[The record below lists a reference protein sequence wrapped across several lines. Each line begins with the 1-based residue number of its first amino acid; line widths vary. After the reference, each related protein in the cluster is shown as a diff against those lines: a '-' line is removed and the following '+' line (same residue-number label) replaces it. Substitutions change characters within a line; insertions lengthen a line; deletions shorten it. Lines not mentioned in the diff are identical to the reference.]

1 MVELRHVE
9 KGYHK
14 TPAQVADEETR
25 MKMWHR
31 WGPSE
36 ADIRRLQGVLQ
47 SAMEESFE
55 EVVKQ

>member
-47 SAMEESFE
+47 RAMEETPE
-55 EVVKQ
+55 EDQKE